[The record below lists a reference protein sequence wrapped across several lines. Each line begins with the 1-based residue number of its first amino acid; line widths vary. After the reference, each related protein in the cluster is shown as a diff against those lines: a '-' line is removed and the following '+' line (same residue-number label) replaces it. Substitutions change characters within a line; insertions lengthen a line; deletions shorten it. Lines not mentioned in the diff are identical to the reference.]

1 MKAAVLSGLSPLLLL
16 LLLGSGGV
24 RGQECA
30 TALKG
35 AANLEAFTNEINS
48 LW

>member
-1 MKAAVLSGLSPLLLL
+1 MKAAVLSGLSPLL